1 MSNTGLPSLPWER
14 DLRLP
19 WQRGR
24 WRAECAG
31 YLLVVSMSA
40 VRRGAGTEV
49 RIHAVRPEGNRVV
62 FRKNLGVVNDTD
74 AKIIVEAELAG
85 ILATDPGVGLL
96 LERRGIA

>member
-1 MSNTGLPSLPWER
+1 
-14 DLRLP
+14 
-19 WQRGR
+19 
-24 WRAECAG
+24 
-31 YLLVVSMSA
+31 
-40 VRRGAGTEV
+40 
-49 RIHAVRPEGNRVV
+49 VRPEGNRVV